1 MLVRM
6 FEGELPSDRDEQ
18 GAILIDRSPKYFEPL
33 LNYLRT
39 GKLIIDPGI
48 NEEGVL
54 AEAEY
59 YLFQTLGINYEK
71 KSTENDSPTSCLFKW
86 RLDLDPSDYETR
98 NQMKGGK
105 WRWYR
110 YKIRSTDIKKYFE
123 QFGPIIFVIGRSSN
137 TTFRT
142 TELYGKTS
150 TKSTIDVYEVVFE
163 KAEDAISAINFCNDA
178 TFGPPMFEFMVETK
192 VSYPFTLSRIENNF
206 NYCPNIDQATSLCIT
221 MSADLTVREVKS
233 FFNKFGKVSFV
244 VQRMVDTTDRDPIFV
259 FEIVFQ
265 NAEHTIRVF
274 NYCNETSYGMPIY
287 EESRSCYTFM
297 VTNITRE

>member
-110 YKIRSTDIKKYFE
+110 YNIRSTDIKKYFE
-123 QFGPIIFVIGRSSN
+123 QFGPIIFVIGRSNS
-137 TTFRT
+137 
-142 TELYGKTS
+142 TS
-150 TKSTIDVYEVVFE
+150 TEATIDAYEIVFA

-178 TFGPPMFEFMVETK
+178 TFGPPMFEFNAEVCTDL
-192 VSYPFTLSRIENNF
+192 SYPFTLSRIKNNF
-206 NYCPNIDQATSLCIT
+206 KDFQNSNQSTSLSIT
-221 MSADLTVREVKS
+221 IPADLTVGQVKS
-233 FFNKFGKVSFV
+233 FFNKFGKISFV
-244 VQRMVDTTDRDPIFV
+244 AQRMVDTTDQDPRFV

-265 NAEHTIRVF
+265 NPEHTIRVF